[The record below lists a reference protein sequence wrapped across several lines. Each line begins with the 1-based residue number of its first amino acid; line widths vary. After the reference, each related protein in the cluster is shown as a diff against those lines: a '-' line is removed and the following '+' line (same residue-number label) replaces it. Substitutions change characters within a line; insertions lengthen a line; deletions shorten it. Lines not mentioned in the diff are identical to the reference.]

1 MVLCISHLIS
11 INIKNVSI
19 RMVLCISPL
28 SFKGGSWGKLQSE
41 HSKPHWIKIDFDH
54 FEVSDS
60 EDENGVS

>member
-1 MVLCISHLIS
+1 
-11 INIKNVSI
+11 
-19 RMVLCISPL
+19 MVLCISPL

-60 EDENGVS
+60 EDENGVSYTTPLCATLINICVIRK